1 MQDASDKLASLM
13 IVNVYRTQPIGID
26 TGYVASHWRRNIY
39 GSHVCA
45 TGHNA
50 TVFKNEVLDQQ
61 HLVSR
66 NALAAPPSVLRVSS
80 SWISPPISP

>member
-1 MQDASDKLASLM
+1 M
-13 IVNVYRTQPIGID
+13 IVNIYRTQPIGID

-61 HLVSR
+61 HLVF
-66 NALAAPPSVLRVSS
+66 P
-80 SWISPPISP
+80 